1 MQFIALIV
9 IIICLIAI
17 AYRDL
22 RTGLISLAGI
32 LLAAG
37 LFYYFSPSDALRHK
51 NKQLLSEVELSQT
64 KISRGYADGF
74 VLDLRISNN
83 NREQILQN
91 FTIQSSL
98 SDCNADQSQCLVIG
112 EENNVVKLRVPPGQ
126 ARDTQINL
134 RTKQLNPIQGTA
146 VWKHQITGI
155 K

>member
-17 AYRDL
+17 SYRDL

-32 LLAAG
+32 LLAAA
-37 LFYYFSPSDALRHK
+37 LFYYFSPSDALRHQS
-51 NKQLLSEVELSQT
+51 NQLFSDVELSQAT
-64 KISRGYADGF
+64 ISRGYADGF
-74 VLDLRISNN
+74 VLDLRIRNN
-83 NREQILQN
+83 NREQVLQN
-91 FTIQSSL
+91 FTIQSTL
-98 SDCNADQSQCLVIG
+98 SDCNEDQSQCLVIG

-146 VWKHQITGI
+146 AWKHQITGI

>member
-22 RTGLISLAGI
+22 KTGMISLAGV
-32 LLAAG
+32 LLAAT
-37 LFYYFSPSDALRHK
+37 LFYYLSPAETARGKSGH
-51 NKQLLSEVELSQT
+51 LLVNVELSQT
-64 KISRGYADGF
+64 RISRGYADGF
-74 VLDLRISNN
+74 VLELRIHNN
-83 NREQILQN
+83 NPEQVLQN
-91 FTIQSSL
+91 FTILSSL

-112 EENNVVKLRVPPGQ
+112 EETNVAKLRIPPGQ

-134 RTKQLNPIQGTA
+134 RTKQLNPIQGLTI
-146 VWKHQITGI
+146 WKHEVTGV